1 MDCRFTAG
9 WDDRADVKKFV
20 TIHRNGS
27 AGINRYYSRHF
38 DPYVI
43 YDELKYVVIS
53 YLILVTDDRSQN
65 NFASFPTQVRV
76 VVHLQDVRILAVG
89 VLSSEPTLFINPN
102 AHLLLHPPLLRDT
115 STQIETPPPTPS
127 WFDATTAPSRPVAAY
142 NESANSNEAYFPLV
156 RTLSPSTPGTTSYGL
171 GDGYM
176 LPRSPGPASPSLAS
190 TIASILPG
198 RRRRNTEETGRS
210 LLSQVRSREQRD
222 PDEARRRSWAFG
234 RNRTGSTSNALAVD
248 RAVQEDQAIPSG
260 TGMSPVQEQT
270 PSVHIQTP
278 DPPTVEQHEEHRD
291 AVKSGTGLK
300 PYHILRKPL
309 PAPGYVNYPNY
320 TSSPAPGSATN
331 DTRFLY
337 PEIEDNTT
345 GQLWADEEPTH
356 RDDIRLVE
364 WSQARE
370 RRERWVGPMM

>member
-1 MDCRFTAG
+1 MR
-9 WDDRADVKKFV
+9 RSQLADEQKFV

-43 YDELKYVVIS
+43 YDELKCVS
-53 YLILVTDDRSQN
+53 PLSTCLLLELVADSRSQN

-102 AHLLLHPPLLRDT
+102 AHRLLHPPLLRDT
-115 STQIETPPPTPS
+115 TTHIDTPPPTPI
-127 WFDATTAPSRPVAAY
+127 WFDSTITASRPIAAY

-171 GDGYM
+171 GEGYM
-176 LPRSPGPASPSLAS
+176 VPRSPGPSSPSLAS

-222 PDEARRRSWAFG
+222 PDEVRRRSWAFG
-234 RNRTGSTSNALAVD
+234 RNRTGSTSNALAAGGSV
-248 RAVQEDQAIPSG
+248 VSEQEAEAPG
-260 TGMSPVQEQT
+260 PTM
-270 PSVHIQTP
+270 PSVSEQISVP
-278 DPPTVEQHEEHRD
+278 IEPPKADQHDGQAEIINHEID
-291 AVKSGTGLK
+291 AK
-300 PYHILRKPL
+300 PYPIIRRPL
-309 PAPGYVNYPNY
+309 PATGYANYPNY
-320 TSSPAPGSATN
+320 TITPNTETMR
-331 DTRFLY
+331 DTRYLY

-364 WSQARE
+364 WSQARS